1 MGIVDKQQQIQ
12 ALKAAVDKRNSD
24 NRYFL
29 YIIAR
34 I

>member
-24 NRYFL
+24 NRFFPN
-29 YIIAR
+29 I
-34 I
+34 